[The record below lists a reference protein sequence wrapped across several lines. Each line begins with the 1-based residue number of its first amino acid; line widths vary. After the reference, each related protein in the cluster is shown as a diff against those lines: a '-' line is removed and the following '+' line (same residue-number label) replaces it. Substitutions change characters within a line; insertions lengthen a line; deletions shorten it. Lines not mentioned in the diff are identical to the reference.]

1 MARDGGQKGGP
12 SGKVAHFSNSHHPFW
27 HQGLVMWKTIFPRMG
42 VGGGWGWFQDDSR
55 ALHLL
60 CTLLPLL
67 LHQFHL
73 RSSTT
78 RSQWLGTPDL
88 DITSFV
94 LTLNL
99 ISSEFFYV
107 TRTSSNSCIL
117 LSSSLYIFMMEIIF
131 SNPN

>member
-1 MARDGGQKGGP
+1 MLGDRYKSHLMTAVPCLFGTRDQFHGRQFFHGP
-12 SGKVAHFSNSHHPFW
+12 GVETWFW
-27 HQGLVMWKTIFPRMG
+27 
-42 VGGGWGWFQDDSR
+42 DDSS

-99 ISSEFFYV
+99 ISSECFYV
-107 TRTSSNSCIL
+107 TRTSSNICIL
-117 LSSSLYIFMMEIIF
+117 LSSSLYIFMMDIIV